1 MENKFWKSTRTKSSH
16 RSDADVTPMT
26 ADVTFV
32 FSQYS
37 SNISIAIE
45 ATRYLW
51 TFQYSLPQK
60 TLSFLVT
67 GDNNRVFWCVG
78 WKMWAKRLKE
88 RKSERKR
95 ERIKHILLN
104 LISSASTLYMYAHV
118 WESHTKRK
126 REIVWLSR
134 LPFIKKKKY
143 FFSL

>member
-1 MENKFWKSTRTKSSH
+1 MKEHADKKQSSEWRGRH
-16 RSDADVTPMT
+16 FRLLSIFVQHFNSDRSHSISM
-26 ADVTFV
+26 
-32 FSQYS
+32 
-37 SNISIAIE
+37 NISIL
-45 ATRYLW
+45 T
-51 TFQYSLPQK
+51 SQK

-78 WKMWAKRLKE
+78 WKMWAKRLKDW
-88 RKSERKR
+88 KSERKR

-134 LPFIKKKKY
+134 LPFIKKKY